1 MDEKPLTQHEKILV
15 TMFLN
20 PEKVWWVAQDFMPPA
35 VAKDDPLHVGYEAT
49 ARLSELIKKYN
60 PEDGETPPV
69 FGIERHGK
77 FRVVRVK
84 WEDFE
89 RSLKNHPELI
99 RLADRTPIMARFV
112 GLRDR
117 VMQYAPTEK
126 TSTKAK
132 FKSYAS

>member
-1 MDEKPLTQHEKILV
+1 MDGKPLTQHEKILV

-89 RSLKNHPELI
+89 QSLKNHPELI
-99 RLADRTPIMARFV
+99 ALADRTPIMSRFA

-117 VMQYAPTEK
+117 IIQYRTEEKPTAK
-126 TSTKAK
+126 PK